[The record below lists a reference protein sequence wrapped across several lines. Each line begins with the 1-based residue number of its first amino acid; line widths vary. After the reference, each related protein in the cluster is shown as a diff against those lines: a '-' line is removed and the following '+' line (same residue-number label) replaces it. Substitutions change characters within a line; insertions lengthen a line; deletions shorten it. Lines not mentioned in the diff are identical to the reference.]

1 MLQFIDYISS
11 IDPPSEHSINMYAV
25 KPHCKHNL
33 SVYIEQMLEVKPTIL
48 LMGEAPGF
56 HGCGIT
62 GIPFTDE
69 RTLSSHPFFVGRGYE
84 YSEKPEHEKTAGIVW
99 STMIDKVPLMWNI
112 YPFHPFGIHERTN
125 RKPNR
130 DEIILGREIAEQF
143 ISLFPI
149 QKIYAVGRA
158 AQSFRPNL
166 EYVRHPS
173 YGGQAIFKEQ
183 INKILNP

>member
-1 MLQFIDYISS
+1 
-11 IDPPSEHSINMYAV
+11 MYAV
-25 KPHCKHNL
+25 NPHCQHNL
-33 SVYIEQMLEVKPTIL
+33 SLYIEQMLKIRPGIL

-69 RTLSSHPFFVGRGYE
+69 QTLSTHPFFLGLDYE
-84 YSEKPEHEKTAGIVW
+84 YAVIPEREATATAVW
-99 STMIDKVPLMWNI
+99 SIMNKVVPLMWNI
-112 YPFHPFGIHERTN
+112 YPFHPWGIHERSN

-130 DEIILGREIAEQF
+130 DEINLGRDIAEKF

-158 AQSFRPNL
+158 AQAFRPGI
-166 EYVRHPS
+166 EYIRHPS
-173 YGGQAIFKEQ
+173 YGGQAVFKEQ
-183 INKILNP
+183 MRNIL

>member
-1 MLQFIDYISS
+1 MHQFVEYISS
-11 IDPPSEHSINMYAV
+11 IIPPTKNSTNMYAV
-25 KPHCKHNL
+25 NPSCQHNL
-33 SVYIEQMLEVKPTIL
+33 SLYIEQMLEMHPDIL

-69 RTLSSHPFFVGRGYE
+69 LTLATHSFFKGSGYV
-84 YSEKPEHEKTAGIVW
+84 YDLTPEREATAQAVW
-99 STMIDKVPLMWNI
+99 SIMNNKVPLMWNI
-112 YPFHPFGIHERTN
+112 YPFHPFGGHERTN

-130 DEIILGREIAEQF
+130 EEITIGREIAERF

-158 AQSFRPNL
+158 AQAFRPNI
-166 EYVRHPS
+166 EYIRHPS
-173 YGGQAIFKEQ
+173 YGGQTIFKEQ
-183 INKILNP
+183 MSNIL